1 MPSLATAYT
10 RILMSTKE
18 LKKGIDKSVRMT
30 KDGAGKMS
38 KSFKLVSKSV
48 FSLQNAILGGA
59 GAAGLV
65 YALKGAIDAASKLEE
80 ATGKFS
86 VVFKGLEGDAER
98 WSTGLIDS
106 YGLSERAAKEY
117 LSSMQD
123 LLKPMGMVAGEAGKM
138 SDAAVKLAVDL
149 GSFNNLKTEDV
160 LRDIRS
166 AMVGQY
172 EPMLKYGAVLKAST
186 VAQKALEMGL
196 ASTVKELTA
205 ADKAMASFQ
214 LITEA
219 SGDAMGD
226 FARTSDGYANSMK
239 ILEGRIEDLKAT
251 IGAIVIGPV
260 TDMVQKLSEWVK
272 ANDDLLKQ
280 DVPRY
285 IELVGNA
292 AKLAYGFV
300 RDLADGFY
308 RFLKIAENLYIL
320 TEASRGSVDAIKELW
335 KRMGEG
341 KDISSLL
348 SQELNGMLGIFSG
361 SGVSGGSGLIDNWL
375 YLSRVVDGYAT
386 VVPKATGGTNNLGND
401 VDKAGDAA
409 KKAKKEFKDL
419 WQEVDSYM
427 DIAQKQIDLE
437 EKMLELAKDM
447 VDSWQLKAEAVS
459 DTQWAMDSAIEQER
473 EYARVQRELFLASG
487 DFFSGMKLGW
497 QEVLAAQVKWAE
509 QGMILVKKFVTMT
522 EYTLGESMFSAIK
535 GDWEGMRDA
544 WQQLLDDLLRM
555 ATNIVAK
562 IIIEFAKVKLFGG
575 ASSMFGGGGLL
586 SGGSGPAS
594 SGPASSGLSS
604 ILSGASVPAGYAAMQ
619 MGATSAAVNS
629 GAVVSAE
636 AGHIAMSGAGASGSG
651 GAAGLGAYAGP
662 AFAAFVV
669 AGVVTGI
676 AGMMKIDKDKQITNL
691 LAKEREK
698 YNLGSPEFRQLTEE
712 IRKTQEFAVSGDM
725 AALDIKMAGQYDYA
739 KEGLYGK
746 SFDVLMGHLKG
757 TLAGEGGGDNEVAVD
772 IVTNL
777 VDNASVPLQEKMEAL
792 GMVGTTGGWTS
803 DATISMI
810 AEMID
815 TGIPWN
821 QINDTLAQYG
831 VEDDDIIK
839 EIIGHYTDE
848 GMTLEDLQY
857 MLKESGVP
865 EELLRTINAT
875 VDPVVADRGS
885 FNNFQMGYSGPD
897 HLDVFIHEAYATG
910 GTPSP
915 GTLAW
920 VGEQG
925 PELAYFPNGGR
936 VWSHGESMN
945 MANSSGG
952 GNAGPIIVNVEV
964 GGEEFQAYVAD
975 TSENNR
981 VRAERAIEGGMP
993 RTRKL

>member
-1 MPSLATAYT
+1 MASLATAYT

-18 LKKGIDKSVRMT
+18 LKKGIRKAVNMT
-30 KDGAGKMS
+30 DEGATKMA
-38 KSFKLVSKSV
+38 KSFGRATRSV
-48 FSLQNAILGGA
+48 ATLQNAILGGA

-65 YALKGAIDAASKLEE
+65 YALKGAIGAASDLEE

-98 WSTGLIDS
+98 WSTELVDS

-149 GSFNNLKTEDV
+149 GSFNNLKTADV
-160 LRDIRS
+160 MRDIRS

-196 ASTVKELTA
+196 ASTKKELTA
-205 ADKAMASFQ
+205 ADKAMAAFQ
-214 LITEA
+214 LITAA
-219 SGDAMGD
+219 SADAMGD
-226 FARTSDGYANSMK
+226 HARTSDGYANSMK
-239 ILEGRIEDLKAT
+239 ILDGRLEDLKAT
-251 IGAIVIGPV
+251 IGRILLPEVTKIVQE
-260 TDMVQKLSEWVK
+260 MAKWVK

-280 DVPRY
+280 DIPRY
-285 IELVGNA
+285 IKAVGTAASVTVKFIKDLV
-292 AKLAYGFV
+292 
-300 RDLADGFY
+300 DGFY
-308 RFLKIAENLYIL
+308 RFLKIAENMYIL
-320 TEASRGSVDAIKELW
+320 VEASRGSADAIKELW

-361 SGVSGGSGLIDNWL
+361 SGASGGSGLIDNWL

-386 VVPKATGGTNNLGND
+386 VVPKATKGTKDLGNEIIKFGKASDKSLKLAKKNMDEFAKSVQDNIEDITNN
-401 VDKAGDAA
+401 
-409 KKAKKEFKDL
+409 
-419 WQEVDSYM
+419 
-427 DIAQKQIDLE
+427 IDE
-437 EKMLELAKDM
+437 YA
-447 VDSWQLKAEAVS
+447 DSWMRAGESSVYYASDIIEANEVINRLTREQAKA
-459 DTQWAMDSAIEQER
+459 
-473 EYARVQRELFLASG
+473 QREAFLASG
-487 DFFSGMKLGW
+487 DFFGGMKLGW

-509 QGMILVKKFVTMT
+509 QGMILVKEFAAMT
-522 EYTLGESMFSAIK
+522 EYAMGESMFSAIK

-544 WQQLLDDLLRM
+544 WKQLLDDMLRM
-555 ATNIVAK
+555 VTNIVAK
-562 IIIEFAKVKLFGG
+562 MIIEFAKARLFGG
-575 ASSMFGGGGLL
+575 ASSLFGGGGISL
-586 SGGSGPAS
+586 GGGGVGSLFG
-594 SGPASSGLSS
+594 G
-604 ILSGASVPAGYAAMQ
+604 GASIGAGTGATAIGAGGTSIAAGGVAGMNPAG
-619 MGATSAAVNS
+619 
-629 GAVVSAE
+629 
-636 AGHIAMSGAGASGSG
+636 AGLGGAGVGSG
-651 GAAGLGAYAGP
+651 GAGFAGIGSYAGP

-669 AGVVTGI
+669 AGVVSGI
-676 AGMMKIDKDKQITNL
+676 YGMLKIDKDKQSTNL
-691 LAKEREK
+691 LAEARKQFSKDSE
-698 YNLGSPEFRQLTEE
+698 EFILLTEE
-712 IRKTQEFAVSGDM
+712 IRKSQEQVLHGQ
-725 AALDIKMAGQYDYA
+725 AATDLAKIAESYDFGQ
-739 KEGLYGK
+739 EGAYGK
-746 SFDVLMGHLKG
+746 TLDSIMGQLRG
-757 TLAGEGGGDNEVAVD
+757 TLGVTGGDNEIVVD

-777 VDNASVPLQEKMEAL
+777 VDNASVTLEQKMEAL

-821 QINDTLAQYG
+821 KINDKLAQYG

-848 GMTLEDLQY
+848 GMTLEALQY

-865 EELLRTINAT
+865 EKLLRTINAT

-897 HLDVFIHEAYATG
+897 HLDVFVHEAYATG

-925 PELAYFPNGGR
+925 PELAYFPRGGR
-936 VWSHGESMN
+936 VFSNTESMA
-945 MANSSGG
+945 MANNAGG
-952 GNAGPIIVNVEV
+952 GSTGPVHIHLEIGGKEVDTYIVNL
-964 GGEEFQAYVAD
+964 
-975 TSENNR
+975 SEQSRN
-981 VRAERAIEGGMP
+981 RAERAYEAGMP
-993 RTRKL
+993 RSRML